1 MVREFNKFMGGVDLC
16 DMLLSLYRVKLKSRR
31 WYMPI
36 FYYLLKVCVTNG
48 WLLYRRHA
56 NLAGVAA
63 NSQLTLEDFQ
73 SQVVFDL
80 VNIGKLTVASA
91 SKRGRPSSFTP
102 PPKKRRT
109 VGALVPEG
117 ESRYDQVGHF
127 PTHSEK
133 QNRCRFC
140 QNGRSRWM
148 CSKCGIYLC
157 LVKERNCFFDFHV
170 KR

>member
-1 MVREFNKFMGGVDLC
+1 MLWVFVECGSFGGDFSKFIRVSTFNFSLSITK
-16 DMLLSLYRVKLKSRR
+16 LLLTILNFQRPRK
-31 WYMPI
+31 
-36 FYYLLKVCVTNG
+36 
-48 WLLYRRHA
+48 RHVELEA
-56 NLAGVAA
+56 NTVE
-63 NSQLTLEDFQ
+63 EDFL
-73 SQVVFDL
+73 SQVDFDL

-91 SKRGRPSSFTP
+91 SKRGRPSSSTP

-133 QNRCRFC
+133 QNRCWFC

-148 CSKCGIYLC
+148 CSNVEYTSAL
-157 LVKERNCFFDFHV
+157 
-170 KR
+170 

>member
-1 MVREFNKFMGGVDLC
+1 MDKGGVE
-16 DMLLSLYRVKLKSRR
+16 
-31 WYMPI
+31 
-36 FYYLLKVCVTNG
+36 
-48 WLLYRRHA
+48 
-56 NLAGVAA
+56 A

-73 SQVVFDL
+73 SQVAFDL

-91 SKRGRPSSFTP
+91 SKRGRPSSSTP
-102 PPKKRRT
+102 PPKKK
-109 VGALVPEG
+109 VSPEG
-117 ESRYDQVGHF
+117 ESHYDQGGHF

-133 QNRCRFC
+133 QNRCWFC